1 MKSYLNIVAQV
12 LTTGDIK
19 KSRNA
24 VTRSVSGVQWK
35 HDMREGFP
43 ALTCRKVHIRHAVT
57 ELRFFL
63 KGLTNKRWLQLRGSK
78 FWDEFGINEDGELD
92 KSSDELGPVY
102 GAQWRRF
109 DGYTD
114 QIFNLLSDIERNPT
128 SRRMIV
134 SAWNPNELDK
144 MALPPCHYAFQVLI
158 NGENMDL
165 IWIQRSVDLMIGL
178 PWDIMLYG
186 LLLEILADQFGYT
199 PRYLIGQLG
208 DVHIYENHEAGAIR
222 LLERRPLALPKLG
235 IPNAMTWSDFL
246 ESDKLASK
254 IDLIDYTSHPLM
266 SFKLVP

>member
-24 VTRSVSGVQWK
+24 ITRSVSGVQWK

-43 ALTCRKVHIRHAVT
+43 ALTCRKVNIKHAVT

-63 KGLTNKRWLQLRGSK
+63 TGRTSKNWLQERGNH
-78 FWDEFGINEDGELD
+78 FWDEFGINEKMELD
-92 KSSDELGPVY
+92 KTSNYLGPIY

-109 DGYTD
+109 DGHND
-114 QIFNLLSDIERNPT
+114 QIARLLFDIERNPN
-128 SRRMIV
+128 SRRMLV
-134 SAWNPNELDK
+134 SAWNPNQMD
-144 MALPPCHYAFQVLI
+144 MMSLPPCHYAFQVLI

-178 PWDIMLYG
+178 PWDILLYS

-208 DVHIYENHEAGAIR
+208 DVHIYENHEEGALR
-222 LLERRPLALPKLG
+222 LLERRPHSLPLLA
-235 IPNAMTWSDFL
+235 IPNAMTWQDFL
-246 ESDKLASK
+246 ESDEITSK
-254 IDLIDYTSHPLM
+254 IELINYVAHPLM
-266 SFKLVP
+266 NFKLVP